1 VSRGGR
7 RPDCA
12 GQTARQLPLN
22 THTAD
27 DGRLAVDRATAVAVR
42 STVRAIPTGP
52 DAPAIA
58 REAIAETGAIADPSA
73 RYQAQLL
80 ISELVSHRVRVRGGE
95 QGGTLGLKIL
105 LTPGHL
111 RVEVGDD
118 DSRPEIAQLE
128 PGEPT
133 LGWELQLVAEL
144 ADRWGIRH
152 HQSTVLWFE
161 LNL

>member
-1 VSRGGR
+1 VSRG
-7 RPDCA
+7 A
-12 GQTARQLPLN
+12 
-22 THTAD
+22 
-27 DGRLAVDRATAVAVR
+27 DRATAVAVR

-52 DAPAIA
+52 EAPAIA

-95 QGGTLGLKIL
+95 QGGTLGLEIL

-111 RVEVGDD
+111 RVEVSDD
-118 DSRPEIAQLE
+118 ARPEIAQLE
-128 PGEPT
+128 PGEPS

-152 HQSTVLWFE
+152 DRLTVLWFE
-161 LNL
+161 LKL

>member
-1 VSRGGR
+1 MSRGGR

-27 DGRLAVDRATAVAVR
+27 DGRLAADRATAVAVR

-73 RYQAQLL
+73 RYQAQLVWGRDPVL
-80 ISELVSHRVRVRGGE
+80 PKDDFDRLRRGLVSSGYIRRSAAYEACV
-95 QGGTLGLKIL
+95 
-105 LTPGHL
+105 
-111 RVEVGDD
+111 DN
-118 DSRPEIAQLE
+118 S
-128 PGEPT
+128 
-133 LGWELQLVAEL
+133 L
-144 ADRWGIRH
+144 ARQVTD
-152 HQSTVLWFE
+152 E
-161 LNL
+161 